1 MNRAINSTV
10 SSTQIRNRLLLI
22 RNEIECQNEHY
33 GGLAMSKTKTALCP
47 HESSKAQSLE
57 SKGDSSF
64 DDKDSERKK
73 SGEIFQNTEFVCK
86 ESSNSNVCIESKN
99 YFHSISPVATPIK
112 IFLTIPTS

>member
-33 GGLAMSKTKTALCP
+33 GGLAMSKTKTTLCP

-64 DDKDSERKK
+64 DGIESEQKK
-73 SGEIFQNTEFVCK
+73 SGHFFQNTD
-86 ESSNSNVCIESKN
+86 IL
-99 YFHSISPVATPIK
+99 IDMPV
-112 IFLTIPTS
+112 L